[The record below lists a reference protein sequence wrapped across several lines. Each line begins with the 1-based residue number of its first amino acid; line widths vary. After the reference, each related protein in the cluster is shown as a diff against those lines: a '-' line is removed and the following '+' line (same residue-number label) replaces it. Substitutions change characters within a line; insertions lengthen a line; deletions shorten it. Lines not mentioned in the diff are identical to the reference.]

1 MKRSDPWKNFRN
13 IQKTFAACPTP
24 VKRLKR
30 TNKKSGNKIQ
40 SDSSDNYQ
48 IDEYSDEENIPYKNK
63 PIEPAKKKFKSPRLS
78 NSKKY
83 NPLNITLSKSDKSNG
98 SIILSDDTDNSIDD
112 EPELHDVSTSKSI
125 DYRKRIKAS
134 SKSLTCLR
142 GKMQYPLTTI
152 NKYNRST
159 PKNET
164 SIVDD
169 FSNIKK
175 TLSEKNISEDLIIET
190 ASETDTED
198 ESYVKSKSLQII
210 SQKSQEVTY
219 ETSASYSNLSGKI
232 EYQSTQSINKSASQ
246 VFSSQVNKKLPRPK
260 KCIKNGLVEALN
272 KIISK
277 TKSDQSFW
285 INDRLADLI
294 QPGEKLCIEKISES
308 YGRILIRCSN
318 GINIKK
324 TLCFD
329 PLYKKIPSLQ
339 IGKTIEV
346 CFDSEGYELDDNEHF
361 YTQVNKI
368 LS

>member
-24 VKRLKR
+24 TPVKRLKR
-30 TNKKSGNKIQ
+30 TNKKSENKIQ
-40 SDSSDNYQ
+40 SNCSDIYQ
-48 IDEYSDEENIPYKNK
+48 IDEYSDEENIPHNNK

-83 NPLNITLSKSDKSNG
+83 SPLNITLSKSDKSN
-98 SIILSDDTDNSIDD
+98 SSTILSDETDDSIDD
-112 EPELHDVSTSKSI
+112 EQELHDVSTSKSI
-125 DYRKRIKAS
+125 NYRKRIKAS
-134 SKSLTCLR
+134 SKSLTCLE
-142 GKMQYPLTTI
+142 GKVQYPLTTV
-152 NKYNRST
+152 NKYNRCT

-164 SIVDD
+164 SIIQD

-175 TLSEKNISEDLIIET
+175 TFGEKNISEDLIIET

-198 ESYVKSKSLQII
+198 ESYFRSKSLRII
-210 SQKSQEVTY
+210 SQKSQQVTC
-219 ETSASYSNLSGKI
+219 ETSASYSNLSGQI
-232 EYQSTQSINKSASQ
+232 EYQSTQSIIKSA
-246 VFSSQVNKKLPRPK
+246 SQVNKKLPRPK

-285 INDRLADLI
+285 INDRLADLV

-308 YGRILIRCSN
+308 YGRILMRCSN

-329 PLYKKIPSLQ
+329 PSNKKIPSLQ

-346 CFDSEGYELDDNEHF
+346 CFDSEGYKLDDNEHF